1 LHLKDKMRRNGF
13 AQDFWILSVVE
24 DQIYRGNKTAYI
36 KTKNKEKVKRILILK
51 KKLNQHET
59 K

>member
-1 LHLKDKMRRNGF
+1 MRRNGF